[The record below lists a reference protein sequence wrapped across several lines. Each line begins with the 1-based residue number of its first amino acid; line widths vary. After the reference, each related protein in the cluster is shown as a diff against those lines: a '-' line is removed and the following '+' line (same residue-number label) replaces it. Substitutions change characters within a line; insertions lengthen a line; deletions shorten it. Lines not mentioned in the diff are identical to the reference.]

1 MRIAYVCPRYPPQI
15 GGVETHVS
23 RIATRIAGHG
33 HEVEVLTLAEGPG
46 ETTDRLEGVTVRRFP
61 LLSPLGRGRLPWAL
75 WRHMRANAG
84 SWDVVH
90 AHAHASPP
98 AVAAAL
104 AANQPFVFT
113 PHSHGFWRSRSARA
127 YALAIRPQ
135 AALILR
141 RAAAVICVSNA
152 ESEMLQEEFPG
163 VAGRVE
169 VIPNGT
175 SRRPPA
181 RASDG
186 ARDPVVLSLGRLEA
200 YKRVDAVIAALPHIP
215 GIHLEVIGD
224 GAAGP
229 DLAALARDL
238 GVAERVRFLGR
249 VDDGRVDRALAE
261 SRALV
266 TMSML
271 EAFGLAPLDALA
283 AGLPVVASDIP
294 AHREL
299 RDRFGPARISL
310 VAVDAGPAELAR
322 IIARA
327 AAAGPI
333 EPPADLPTWDRVAD
347 LTLALYERL
356 VEARS
361 RLAA

>member
-23 RIATRIAGHG
+23 SIATRVAARG
-33 HEVEVLTLAEGPG
+33 HEVEVLTLAEGRSA
-46 ETTDRLEGVTVRRFP
+46 TTDRLEGVTVRRFP
-61 LLSPLGRGRLPWAL
+61 LLSLLGRGRLPWAL
-75 WRHMRANAG
+75 WRHMRASAG

-90 AHAHASPP
+90 AHVHASPP

-104 AANQPFVFT
+104 AANEPFVFT
-113 PHSHGFWRSRSARA
+113 PHFHGFWRSRSARA

-135 AALILR
+135 AALVLR
-141 RAAAVICVSNA
+141 RASAVICVSNA
-152 ESEMLQEEFPG
+152 ESDLLEKEFPG

-175 SRRPPA
+175 SRRPPTGD
-181 RASDG
+181 RDG
-186 ARDPVVLSLGRLEA
+186 ARAPVVLSLGRLEA
-200 YKRVDAVIAALPHIP
+200 YKRVDAVIAALAHVPEME
-215 GIHLEVIGD
+215 LEVIGD
-224 GAAGP
+224 GSARP
-229 DLAALARDL
+229 DLAALAREK
-238 GVAERVRFLGR
+238 GVADRVRFLGR

-271 EAFGLAPLDALA
+271 EAFGLAPLDAVA

-299 RDRFGPARISL
+299 RDRFGPERISL
-310 VAVDAGPAELAR
+310 VAGDARPEALAR
-322 IIARA
+322 AIARA
-327 AAAGPI
+327 AAAGPT
-333 EPPADLPTWDRVAD
+333 EPPADLPTWDGVAD
-347 LTLALYERL
+347 LTLDLYERL

-361 RLAA
+361 GSAA